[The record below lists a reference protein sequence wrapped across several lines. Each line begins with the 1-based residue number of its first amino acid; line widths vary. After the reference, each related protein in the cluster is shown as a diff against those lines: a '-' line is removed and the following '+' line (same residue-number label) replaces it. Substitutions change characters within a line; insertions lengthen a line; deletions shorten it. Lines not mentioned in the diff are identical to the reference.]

1 MPGSANPARRP
12 KRRFFRARRRSRYD
26 ARPAD
31 IDPWSV
37 NEPWRSVLAQT
48 VGARDRFDA
57 ALASWPDG
65 PTRERLV
72 EIQPRLWARVD
83 AIATAARQA
92 AGLAGLG
99 SAWPRHAGPGADELV
114 ASLRDVQG
122 ELARQS
128 PGTSAR
134 RSELERME
142 ESIAARLRERRQSDA
157 TAARL
162 LERIQGAAGAL
173 DQATSDLIAMA
184 VSSGLSTDMEAGG
197 IQAGIDDDFDAV
209 TDEIRSLAAALG
221 TAEAPDGGET
231 S

>member
-1 MPGSANPARRP
+1 MPGSADPARRP
-12 KRRFFRARRRSRYD
+12 KRRFFRARRRSRDD

-37 NEPWRSVLAQT
+37 NEPWRSILAQT
-48 VGARDRFDA
+48 VAARDRFDA

-65 PTRERLV
+65 PTRERLA

-83 AIATAARQA
+83 AIAAAVRQVT
-92 AGLAGLG
+92 GLAGPG
-99 SAWPRHAGPGADELV
+99 TGWPRQVGPRADELA
-114 ASLRDVQG
+114 ASLREVQG

-128 PGTSAR
+128 PGASAR

-142 ESIAARLRERRQSDA
+142 ESIAARLRGRRQSDA

-162 LERIQGAAGAL
+162 LDRIQSAAGAL
-173 DQATSDLIAMA
+173 DQATADLIAMA
-184 VSSGLSTDMEAGG
+184 VSSGLSTDMEMGG

-209 TDEIRSLAAALG
+209 SDEIRSLAAALG

>member
-1 MPGSANPARRP
+1 MPGPSQPASRP
-12 KRRFFRARRRSRYD
+12 KRRFFRARRRSRAD
-26 ARPAD
+26 ARPAE

-48 VGARDRFDA
+48 VGARERFDS

-92 AGLAGLG
+92 AGLAGPG
-99 SAWPRHAGPGADELV
+99 PGWPRQVGRGAEELV
-114 ASLRDVQG
+114 ASLREVQS
-122 ELARQS
+122 ELARQAPGAS
-128 PGTSAR
+128 PR

-142 ESIAARLRERRQSDA
+142 ESIAARLRARRQSDA
-157 TAARL
+157 SAARL
-162 LERIQGAAGAL
+162 LERIRSAASAL
-173 DQATSDLIAMA
+173 DQATADLIAMS
-184 VSSGLSTDMEAGG
+184 VTSGLSTDMQACGV
-197 IQAGIDDDFDAV
+197 QAGIDDDFDGV
-209 TDEIRSLAAALG
+209 SDEIRFLADALG